1 MLKRRTCV
9 WICEATHIDYPGRE
23 SRRLVSHTI
32 LLKIADLA
40 VGLRTH
46 DLAMAGRLQHL
57 YHDFLAPQA
66 TPLLLIDLQ
75 LKPEAR
81 YVRPTQRGELWVI
94 QTTFTPEKLHYA
106 SYAEQGEVDLQGGT
120 GYLELDP
127 QAGVENFLRVV
138 YAWLC
143 LQHQALLLHAAG
155 VVRQGQG
162 YVFFGP
168 SGAGK
173 TTTSRLAAATGEVLS
188 DDLVIIRAH
197 QDRYQL
203 YGVPFKGALE
213 TVLRPNRVAPLQ
225 GLFRLQQSTHH
236 QLRPLPHPVAV
247 VELAASAPFI
257 ARESVL
263 GAQLLELCYHLVRQV
278 PVYQLHFRRDD
289 GFWRVIDEAL
299 TPSIPIGEKQTW
311 SA

>member
-1 MLKRRTCV
+1 MV
-9 WICEATHIDYPGRE
+9 
-23 SRRLVSHTI
+23 VHTI

-46 DLAMAGRLQHL
+46 DPEMAGRIQHL

-66 TPLLLIDLQ
+66 DPRLLIDLHLQ
-75 LKPEAR
+75 PEAR
-81 YVRPTQRGELWVI
+81 YVRPTYRGELWVI
-94 QTTFTPEKLHYA
+94 QTTFTPDKLQYA
-106 SYAEQGEVDLQGGT
+106 SYAESGEVDLRQGT

-143 LQHQALLLHAAG
+143 LQHDALLLHAAG
-155 VVRQGQG
+155 VIRQGRG

-173 TTTSRLAAATGEVLS
+173 TTTARLAAAASEVLS

-197 QDRYQL
+197 QERYQL

-213 TVLRPNRVAPLQ
+213 TVLRPNRVAPLH
-225 GLFRLQQSTHH
+225 GLFRLQQNTQH
-236 QLRPLPHPVAV
+236 QLRPLPHPMAVA
-247 VELAASAPFI
+247 ELAASAPFI
-257 ARESVL
+257 ARESAL
-263 GAQLLELCYHLVRQV
+263 GAQLLERCYHLARQV
-278 PVYQLHFRRDD
+278 PVHQLHFRRDA
-289 GFWRVIDEAL
+289 GFWQVIDDLEAPPVPL
-299 TPSIPIGEKQTW
+299 CEKQVW
-311 SA
+311 GV